1 MGDLA
6 NVKQEVT
13 ALSEKNIEFLSGL
26 IANTKFGSVTIVI
39 QDGLIVQ
46 IEKNEKIRIK

>member
-6 NVKQEVT
+6 NTKQEATV
-13 ALSEKNIEFLSGL
+13 LSEKNIELLSEL
-26 IANTKFGSVTIVI
+26 IENTKFGSVTIVI